1 MHNAIVTIT
10 CPHGHVLEARLLSRQ
25 HNEIRAAAAG
35 CDDALVFTRFSS
47 TWISEDLDPVV
58 IQFAWQRAKSFPVPS
73 EDNCVCSK
81 ELANRLINSLLHG
94 CDPEMQS
101 DNPGISKSEENH
113 ESLQRTELQPS

>member
-1 MHNAIVTIT
+1 
-10 CPHGHVLEARLLSRQ
+10 LLSQQ

-35 CDDALVFTRFSS
+35 CDDTLVLTRYKS
-47 TWISEDLDPVV
+47 TWISENLEPVV
-58 IQFAWQRAKSFPVPS
+58 IQFAWQRAKSFPAPS

-101 DNPGISKSEENH
+101 DNPGIRKSEENH